1 MGSEGS
7 IGPGTRRAPVAVVD
21 DWTRVP
27 GIGMIGPDAAART
40 VESARLA
47 EEAGLGSVWIAED
60 YFFPSAFPLLAA
72 AAAVTRRV
80 PLVAGVVNPYTRHP
94 ALLAMETA
102 TLSVLAPD
110 RVVLGLGASLREWI
124 ETRMGIPYTRPL
136 GTLRESVE
144 VIRALLAGRRVEHAG
159 PAFTLRQV
167 ALEFPHSGASVPI
180 VIGAKEPRGLA
191 LAGAIGDGLHLSV
204 MTTPAYV
211 RRARATAEAA
221 RREAGRAN
229 SRLPVTAN
237 VLVSIDGD
245 RRLAARAAAPVSRA
259 LPRHEPQPDDS
270 PRRGA
275 CRDTHA
281 AIPDR
286 ARAGEAAVEAV
297 TEDLVDRFALAGTP
311 DDCSATLA
319 SSPAS
324 ASRLTA
330 GEESRKL
337 LCQCGKQHGNLHRRG
352 AGLASRHCKTITTVP
367 YGIGNPEQAIA
378 FVEGER
384 RRRPRPGPPD
394 RDRSKRRPRCPGFGR
409 RRRPT

>member
-1 MGSEGS
+1 M
-7 IGPGTRRAPVAVVD
+7 D

-40 VESARLA
+40 VESARRA

-144 VIRALLAGRRVEHAG
+144 VIRALLAGRRVDHAG

-167 ALEFPHSGASVPI
+167 ALEFPHPGASVPI

-204 MTTPAYV
+204 MATPAYI

-221 RREAGRAN
+221 RREAGRPN
-229 SRLPVTAN
+229 GRLPVTAN

-245 RRLAARAAAPVSRA
+245 RRLA
-259 LPRHEPQPDDS
+259 
-270 PRRGA
+270 
-275 CRDTHA
+275 
-281 AIPDR
+281 R
-286 ARAGEAAVEAV
+286 ARTRPSLARYLGTNHGLTILRDAGLDEARTQPFRTALEQGSPAVEAV
-297 TEDLVDRFALAGTP
+297 TDDLVDRFALAGTP
-311 DDCSATLA
+311 DDCSAALSGLA
-319 SSPAS
+319 
-324 ASRLTA
+324 
-330 GEESRKL
+330 E
-337 LCQCGKQHGNLHRRG
+337 
-352 AGLASRHCKTITTVP
+352 AGLDAPIFYCPPGVELLRQIDLVAEHLVPRWRRLIAARGRHA
-367 YGIGNPEQAIA
+367 Q
-378 FVEGER
+378 
-384 RRRPRPGPPD
+384 
-394 RDRSKRRPRCPGFGR
+394 SGFG
-409 RRRPT
+409 PTTSQR